1 MDKTLFTNALLVT
14 PDGVKK
20 GELLTEDGII
30 RDISDGGAQGA
41 SGAEVIDLKGVYLIP
56 GIIELHTDNLEK
68 HLMPRPKIDWPDARS
83 AVFAHDAQ
91 IIAAGITTVCDAM
104 SVGEYYDKGRVTMM
118 GRAIAALSEAR
129 GTGMLRSDH
138 YLHLR
143 CELPYDR
150 MQTLFREVCD
160 SPVLRLISLMDHTPG
175 QRQWRNL
182 ASYRIYHSDYK
193 TWTDEEFREAVKEL
207 QEQRDGCADDN
218 AAFAIG
224 WAREHHIP
232 MASHDDTTA
241 DQVREA
247 VRDGMCISEFPTTME
262 AAETASQ
269 SGLCV
274 TMGAPN
280 IVRGKSSSGNVSAMD
295 VAKAGCLGSL
305 SSDYVPV
312 SLLEAVFILAGEGVM
327 PLHRAIALVTST
339 PASLIGLTDRGSLTK
354 GLSADM
360 VHVRMR
366 DGRPLVCSVWRK
378 GQRVF

>member
-41 SGAEVIDLKGVYLIP
+41 SGAEVIDLKGDYLIP

-68 HLMPRPKIDWPDARS
+68 HLMPRPKIDWPDACS

-104 SVGEYYDKGRVTMM
+104 SVGEYYDKGRVAMM

-207 QEQRDGCADDN
+207 
-218 AAFAIG
+218 
-224 WAREHHIP
+224 
-232 MASHDDTTA
+232 
-241 DQVREA
+241 
-247 VRDGMCISEFPTTME
+247 
-262 AAETASQ
+262 
-269 SGLCV
+269 
-274 TMGAPN
+274 
-280 IVRGKSSSGNVSAMD
+280 
-295 VAKAGCLGSL
+295 
-305 SSDYVPV
+305 
-312 SLLEAVFILAGEGVM
+312 
-327 PLHRAIALVTST
+327 
-339 PASLIGLTDRGSLTK
+339 
-354 GLSADM
+354 
-360 VHVRMR
+360 
-366 DGRPLVCSVWRK
+366 
-378 GQRVF
+378 

>member
-41 SGAEVIDLKGVYLIP
+41 SGAEVIDLKGDYLIP

-104 SVGEYYDKGRVTMM
+104 SVGEYSDKGRVAMM

-150 MQTLFREVCD
+150 MQSLFREVCD

-218 AAFAIG
+218 AAFAEG
-224 WAREHHIP
+224 AGLNRAP
-232 MASHDDTTA
+232 SGFMAP
-241 DQVREA
+241 
-247 VRDGMCISEFPTTME
+247 RDMF
-262 AAETASQ
+262 
-269 SGLCV
+269 L
-274 TMGAPN
+274 
-280 IVRGKSSSGNVSAMD
+280 GNVKSN
-295 VAKAGCLGSL
+295 VEGIFYAGTVTAPKNIGESL
-305 SSDYVPV
+305 NEGTAAADAAARYV
-312 SLLEAVFILAGEGVM
+312 GV
-327 PLHRAIALVTST
+327 
-339 PASLIGLTDRGSLTK
+339 
-354 GLSADM
+354 
-360 VHVRMR
+360 
-366 DGRPLVCSVWRK
+366 
-378 GQRVF
+378 

>member
-41 SGAEVIDLKGVYLIP
+41 SGAEVIDLKGDYLIP

-104 SVGEYYDKGRVTMM
+104 SVGEYYDKGRVAMM

-269 SGLCV
+269 SG
-274 TMGAPN
+274 
-280 IVRGKSSSGNVSAMD
+280 
-295 VAKAGCLGSL
+295 
-305 SSDYVPV
+305 
-312 SLLEAVFILAGEGVM
+312 
-327 PLHRAIALVTST
+327 
-339 PASLIGLTDRGSLTK
+339 
-354 GLSADM
+354 
-360 VHVRMR
+360 
-366 DGRPLVCSVWRK
+366 
-378 GQRVF
+378 

>member
-1 MDKTLFTNALLVT
+1 
-14 PDGVKK
+14 
-20 GELLTEDGII
+20 
-30 RDISDGGAQGA
+30 
-41 SGAEVIDLKGVYLIP
+41 
-56 GIIELHTDNLEK
+56 
-68 HLMPRPKIDWPDARS
+68 
-83 AVFAHDAQ
+83 
-91 IIAAGITTVCDAM
+91 
-104 SVGEYYDKGRVTMM
+104 
-118 GRAIAALSEAR
+118 
-129 GTGMLRSDH
+129 
-138 YLHLR
+138 
-143 CELPYDR
+143 
-150 MQTLFREVCD
+150 
-160 SPVLRLISLMDHTPG
+160 
-175 QRQWRNL
+175 
-182 ASYRIYHSDYK
+182 
-193 TWTDEEFREAVKEL
+193 
-207 QEQRDGCADDN
+207 
-218 AAFAIG
+218 
-224 WAREHHIP
+224 
-232 MASHDDTTA
+232 
-241 DQVREA
+241 
-247 VRDGMCISEFPTTME
+247 MCISEFPTTME

-327 PLHRAIALVTST
+327 PFHRAIALVTST

>member
-1 MDKTLFTNALLVT
+1 MDKTLFTNALIVT
-14 PDGVKK
+14 PDSVKK
-20 GELLTEDGII
+20 GELLAEDGVI
-30 RDISDGGAQGA
+30 RDVSCDGAAGSEGAH
-41 SGAEVIDLKGVYLIP
+41 VVDLKGDYLIP

-91 IIAAGITTVCDAM
+91 IVASGITTVCDAM
-104 SVGEYYDKGRVTMM
+104 SVGEYYDKGRVAMM
-118 GRAIAALSEAR
+118 GRAIEALSEAR
-129 GTGMLRSDH
+129 DTGMLRSDH

-150 MQTLFREVCD
+150 MQELFKEVCD

-193 TWTDEEFREAVKEL
+193 TWTDEEFREAVKEM

-224 WAREHHIP
+224 WAKQHHIP

-241 DQVREA
+241 EQVRDA
-247 VRDGMCISEFPTTME
+247 VQDGVCISEFPTTME
-262 AAETASQ
+262 AAQTAADC
-269 SGLCV
+269 GLVV

-280 IVRGKSSSGNVSAMD
+280 IVRGKSSSGNVSALD
-295 VAKAGCLGSL
+295 VAKAGCLGSM

-312 SLLEAVFILAGEGVM
+312 SLLEAVFILAQDGVM
-327 PLHRAIALVTST
+327 PLPKAMALVSST
-339 PASLIGLTDRGSLTK
+339 PARLIGLTDRGSLTK

-360 VHVRMR
+360 VHVKMR
-366 DGRPLVCSVWRK
+366 DGRPLVCSVWRRGK
-378 GQRVF
+378 RVF